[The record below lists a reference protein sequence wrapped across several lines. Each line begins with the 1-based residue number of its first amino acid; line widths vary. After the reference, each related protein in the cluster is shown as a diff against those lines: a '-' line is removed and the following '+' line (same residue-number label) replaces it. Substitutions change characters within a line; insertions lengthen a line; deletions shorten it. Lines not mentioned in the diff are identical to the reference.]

1 MSAVGAE
8 RRALDGAEHRSSM
21 DRVMAGA
28 SAVVQIV
35 VIFRARTR
43 TCCFAASLLSI
54 GGGIRPCIASSTS
67 RGSWSDL
74 SGRTRSDCPDN
85 RVLIAA
91 HMSA

>member
-8 RRALDGAEHRSSM
+8 RRALHGAEHRSSI

-43 TCCFAASLLSI
+43 TCWSPRACSRSVAAF
-54 GGGIRPCIASSTS
+54 GPASHPVRVAV
-67 RGSWSDL
+67 RGQIFRDER
-74 SGRTRSDCPDN
+74 G
-85 RVLIAA
+85 
-91 HMSA
+91 